1 MPDYTTTGLVEQV
14 KIRASVPTAQTLF
27 TTSRIIGLLNDELLT
42 FIVPFIMEVREEFFV
57 VYKDTS
63 IDTDTRE
70 YEVPSRAIG
79 NKLREV
85 TLVSNGQEIGRLIR
99 YAPERV
105 IGILGD
111 PCPDG
116 TCEITGTIHIFPAG
130 TDNATACAAYD
141 QWRETGELPG
151 GVTTA

>member
-1 MPDYTTTGLVEQV
+1 MHI
-14 KIRASVPTAQTLF
+14 IRW
-27 TTSRIIGLLNDELLT
+27 NELT
-42 FIVPFIMEVREEFFV
+42 ERFEIV
-57 VYKDTS
+57 
-63 IDTDTRE
+63 
-70 YEVPSRAIG
+70 
-79 NKLREV
+79 
-85 TLVSNGQEIGRLIR
+85 
-99 YAPERV
+99 
-105 IGILGD
+105 ILGD